1 MDQTSRFM
9 KGLSDTL
16 GVVGVALLGFGASHL
31 FSLNIF
37 DAGCSH
43 SSIFGIV
50 LVGLVGGLGLQIA
63 RGWRH
68 RKHAI
73 KKGQHIK
80 PPQLHP
86 L

>member
-1 MDQTSRFM
+1 MDQKSLFM
-9 KGLSDTL
+9 KCLSDTL
-16 GVVGVALLGFGASHL
+16 GVVGVVLLGFGVTQL

-37 DAGCSH
+37 DADYSLI
-43 SSIFGIV
+43 SIFGIV
-50 LVGLVGGLGLQIA
+50 LVGLGLQIA

-73 KKGQHIK
+73 TSDQHIK
-80 PPQLHP
+80 PPQLHH